1 MYWNDYNSLSL
12 EGQHIPINAAEVQ
25 AIEQLLL
32 RIVCLIEGFKPWPNG
47 SLLNKEDQWQLS
59 EYMMPIMHAAVC
71 GTYIH
76 CPMKIQSC

>member
-32 RIVCLIEGFKPWPNG
+32 RIGEYFEKGSTSGTTKGEGSPP
-47 SLLNKEDQWQLS
+47 KEDELLS
-59 EYMMPIMHAAVC
+59 
-71 GTYIH
+71 
-76 CPMKIQSC
+76 S